1 MNYTKYFNSIF
12 LKIKNKSIL
21 PPEYE
26 MSIFKF
32 DIKFTIPGF
41 IYKSTKFDRSL
52 SLSNINSEDWY
63 NDFIDKVVSS
73 IGKNYLP
80 ICRISDGEFL
90 FFLGKQSLD
99 IRYSFFKKLK
109 LTISNFK
116 SNLILK
122 GGIGPFTNGHYHSGE
137 YTSEECLEARKMYP
151 GLLKFIS
158 EKGILALHLS
168 YSNIPF
174 HESYF
179 PALNNWL
186 ISHSIKLDNQNY
198 YSFYFV
204 YAMLTGLRKKEIY
217 VNRKILVING
227 ANGEKKDNIIKG
239 ILNEGARE
247 VYWVSI
253 SLKKSLYDKIDI
265 NDYVGKVDLVFVG
278 AGIGKPNIL
287 IQLEKL
293 NVPCIDAGYVFE
305 IWADPI
311 NKFKRA
317 FCANDEDWKNNSNL
331 LAN

>member
-1 MNYTKYFNSIF
+1 MNYTKYFNS
-12 LKIKNKSIL
+12 KISKVKNKSIL

-26 MSIFKF
+26 MSTFKF

-41 IYKSTKFDRSL
+41 SYKLSKFDRSL

-90 FFLGKQSLD
+90 FFLGKQPLD
-99 IRYSFFKKLK
+99 IRYSFFKRLK
-109 LTISNFK
+109 LIFSNFK
-116 SNLILK
+116 SYLILR

-137 YTSEECLEARKMYP
+137 YTSGECIEARKMYP
-151 GLLKFIS
+151 NLIKYIS

-174 HESYF
+174 HENYF
-179 PALNNWL
+179 PALNKWL
-186 ISHSIKLDNQNY
+186 IDHSIKLNNQNY

-204 YAMLTGLRKKEIY
+204 YAMLTGFRKKEIFL
-217 VNRKILVING
+217 NRKILVING
-227 ANGEKKDNIIKG
+227 AIGEKKDKIIEG
-239 ILNEGARE
+239 IFNEGAQE
-247 VYWVSI
+247 VYWVPI

-265 NDYVGKVDLVFVG
+265 NDFIGKVDLVFVG

-293 NVPCIDAGYVFE
+293 KVPCIDAGYVFE

-317 FCANDEDWKNNSNL
+317 FCANDEEWQINEN
-331 LAN
+331 